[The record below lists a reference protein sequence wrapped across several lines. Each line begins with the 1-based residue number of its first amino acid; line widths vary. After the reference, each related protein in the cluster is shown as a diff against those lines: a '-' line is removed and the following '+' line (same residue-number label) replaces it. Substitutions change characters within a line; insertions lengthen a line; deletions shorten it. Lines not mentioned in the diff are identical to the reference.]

1 VSTIMLDARDK
12 NRIQQDSRFLHNQMA
27 HAGSVLPVC
36 TTNTGKYINPLIA
49 MIGKR
54 VQRVGI

>member
-1 VSTIMLDARDK
+1 MLDARDK